1 MTKKIINQKEVAKKV
16 FESLTKVDPNC
27 ILAGG
32 APRDW
37 YFRKEAKDLDFYFCS
52 SASKIGEV
60 LNQLKM
66 CGIPDNVHHNH
77 CHHFDEENSIYSRM
91 DGIQRIY
98 NVYIEEQKVQLIMM
112 RSCRDRWNCV
122 HEMDVSICQIYC
134 NNSLK
139 LYRDRNFILTELS
152 GIMFLNEGKDN
163 PPKWTDYHPNKMVKR
178 FGDKFKPGTK
188 QDAMIGSSE
197 GILRL
202 SEYEVKEGRSYF
214 SRKTIEI

>member
-37 YFRKEAKDLDFYFCS
+37 YYGKEARDLDFYFCS
-52 SASKIGEV
+52 SARKVKEV
-60 LNQLKM
+60 LDQLKM
-66 CGIPDNVHHNH
+66 CGIPDNVSPNS
-77 CHHFDEENSIYSRM
+77 CLSYTNENSIYSRM
-91 DGIQRIY
+91 EGIKRIY
-98 NVYIEEQKVQLIMM
+98 NVDVDGQKVQLIMM
-112 RSCRDRWNCV
+112 RTCRDRWNCV
-122 HEMDVSICQIYC
+122 KEMDVSICQIYC
-134 NNSLK
+134 AKDLK
-139 LYRDRNFILTELS
+139 LHREENFILTELS
-152 GIMFLNEGKDN
+152 GIMFLNKEKEDV
-163 PPKWTDYHPNKMVKR
+163 PEWDEYHPQKMVKR

-197 GILRL
+197 EILRL